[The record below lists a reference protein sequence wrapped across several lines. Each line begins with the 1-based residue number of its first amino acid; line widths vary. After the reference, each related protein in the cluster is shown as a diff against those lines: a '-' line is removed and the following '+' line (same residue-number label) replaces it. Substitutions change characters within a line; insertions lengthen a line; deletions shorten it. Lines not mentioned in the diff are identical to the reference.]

1 MTQIPRLYLTAI
13 CNSNRT
19 EAISILE
26 ACIQKY
32 GSIFDFSLFSD
43 VSLALVIEINSADIP
58 RMIHELE
65 STLLF
70 NESLD
75 AIQSMNYH
83 VYLNVTF
90 TLGTGNMKHE
100 IPEVPG

>member
-32 GSIFDFSLFSD
+32 GSIIDFSLFSD
-43 VSLALVIEINSADIP
+43 VSLALVIEISGENIP
-58 RMIHELE
+58 SMIQELE

-75 AIQSMNYH
+75 PLQSTNYH
-83 VYLNVTF
+83 VFLNVTF
-90 TLGTGNMKHE
+90 TLGTGNLKHQ